1 MNVNKY
7 GLKNDELLIVGGLAT
22 LLYIWWKGGVSGAA
36 SAAGKALVNVASGMT
51 SGAVDTIGQG
61 VGLPSLAD
69 ITTDP
74 SVARYLIDNPNGG
87 LFFASEWASA
97 AAFFKATAM
106 PSGSG
111 TPPPAGSKVAS
122 LLAPQ
127 NGSMPIAQAQ
137 PLPDLGS
144 VPQGGQSTDP
154 GYTINAPGSV
164 SASWGAPSSTSG
176 MNDHFDPMGNYIGTW

>member
-1 MNVNKY
+1 MSANKY
-7 GLKNDELLIVGGLAT
+7 GLKNDELLIVGGIAT
-22 LLYIWWKGGVSGAA
+22 LLYIWWKGGVAGAA
-36 SAAGKALVNVASGMT
+36 SAAGKALVNVASGIT
-51 SGAVDTIGQG
+51 SGAVDTVGQG
-61 VGLPSLAD
+61 IGLPSLAD

-74 SVARYLIDNPNGG
+74 AVARYLIDNPNGG

-127 NGSMPIAQAQ
+127 NGPMPIAQ

-144 VPQGGQSTDP
+144 VPQGQTPVDQ

-164 SASWGAPSSTSG
+164 SASWGEPSATPG
-176 MNDHFDPMGNYIGTW
+176 MTDHFDQMGNYIGTW